1 MVHHDRK
8 EVILMNKKNK
18 QKIIDEAIAWFWD
31 GVVAFTPIA
40 GNVGI
45 DWQPNDGEGASYR
58 VESADTVR
66 WLLREFTPRFDDL
79 DYIASRGYDVLD
91 SDESSVRLQLM
102 CYYATALEEAGSW
115 HRVALAPRG

>member
-1 MVHHDRK
+1 
-8 EVILMNKKNK
+8 MNKKNK

-45 DWQPNDGEGASYR
+45 DWQPNDGEGASYPYR